1 MNNSIFN
8 IAVLIDGDNA
18 QAKIIKEIIEEVSKY
33 GKVTIRRIYGD
44 WTTPQM
50 NSWKDILNNYSINPI
65 QKFNYTTGKNSTD
78 SSLIIDAMDIMHSR
92 GVQGF
97 CIVSSDSDYTGLA
110 KRIREEGLFVMGI
123 GRKSTPIAFVNS
135 CEIFT
140 FTENLTPQNEI
151 YSTKKIKAEAKSQEK
166 EIAENK
172 SQEKEKK
179 TEKEKETEK
188 EQEIGKG
195 KSKSKGKSVSK
206 TGNNSNSNSSIDNK
220 NDNKTSTKSEIN
232 EKAQYIQS
240 ANNETIKDKA
250 DETNKPK
257 VDENNWAH
265 QVESNESLSNIQLDI
280 RLIDKAFEIS
290 INEEEEAY
298 ISTVGTSLRKLDPS
312 FDSRTYGFKTL
323 TKLFES
329 LDKYQVVKNVVN
341 GLNHPLVK
349 LK

>member
-50 NSWKDILNNYSINPI
+50 NSWKDILNNYSISPI

-78 SSLIIDAMDIMHSR
+78 SSLIIDAMDILHGSN
-92 GVQGF
+92 VQGF

-123 GRKSTPIAFVNS
+123 GRKNTPIAFVNS

-140 FTENLTPQNEI
+140 FTENLYPENEI
-151 YSTKKIKAEAKSQEK
+151 NTAKKEKVKEKAEAKSQEK
-166 EIAENK
+166 TKSKIDSKSEGKSETKNGSKIEAKGQSKNDSYSK
-172 SQEKEKK
+172 SQSN
-179 TEKEKETEK
+179 
-188 EQEIGKG
+188 GKAEST
-195 KSKSKGKSVSK
+195 SKSDANGKAE
-206 TGNNSNSNSSIDNK
+206 SNS
-220 NDNKTSTKSEIN
+220 KSET
-232 EKAQYIQS
+232 S
-240 ANNETIKDKA
+240 DKDKSSA
-250 DETNKPK
+250 
-257 VDENNWAH
+257 
-265 QVESNESLSNIQLDI
+265 QLDI
-280 RLIDKAFEIS
+280 RLIDKAFDIS

-312 FDSRTYGFKTL
+312 FDSRTYGYKTL

-329 LDKYQVVKNVVN
+329 LDKYEVVKNLVN
-341 GLNHPLVK
+341 GLNHPLVR